1 MIIDFHTHIFPKEVR
16 ENPDKYRKKDPL
28 FRLIF
33 GGKRT
38 NMLGET
44 KKAKMIGVEDLIAGM
59 DRSGVDRSVICGFV
73 WSDDGLTRDGNNYI
87 LESVKRYPD
96 RLIGFTSIQLKDR
109 DKTVKEIERCVGLGA
124 KGVGEIVTEPHG
136 VAIDDEKV
144 LRPIVEVSKSLN
156 IPIMVH
162 ANETVGHYYV
172 GKAKTELSR
181 YYNFILS
188 YPDIDIIL
196 AHWGG
201 GLLFYEL
208 MPEVARACERVYYD
222 TAASIFLY
230 TPRVYSAA
238 VHIIGADKILFG
250 TDYPLID
257 HRRYFE
263 QIENSGLPK
272 KDIDKIYGENAE
284 RIMRL

>member
-16 ENPDKYRKKDPL
+16 ENVDKYRKKDPL

-33 GGKRT
+33 GGIRS

-44 KKAKMIGVEDLIAGM
+44 KKAKMIGAEDLIAGM
-59 DRSGVDRSVICGFV
+59 DRSGVDKSVICGFA

-124 KGVGEIVTEPHG
+124 KGVGEIVTEAHG
-136 VAIDDEKV
+136 AAIDDEKV
-144 LRPIVEVSKSLN
+144 LRPIVEVSQSLN
-156 IPIMVH
+156 IPILVH

-230 TPRVYSAA
+230 TSRVYSAA
-238 VHIIGADKILFG
+238 VNIIGSDKILFG

-272 KDIDKIYGENAE
+272 KDIDKIYGENAK

>member
-1 MIIDFHTHIFPKEVR
+1 MIIDVHTHIFPKEVR
-16 ENPDKYRKKDPL
+16 ENLDTYRKKDPL
-28 FRLIF
+28 FRLLF
-33 GGKRT
+33 GGIRS

-44 KKAKMIGVEDLIAGM
+44 KKAKMIGAEDLIAGM
-59 DRSGVDRSVICGFV
+59 DRSGVDKSVICGFA
-73 WSDDGLTRDGNNYI
+73 WSDDGLTRDGNDYI
-87 LESVKRYPD
+87 LDLVKRYPD
-96 RLIGFTSIQLKDR
+96 RLIGFTSIQLKDT
-109 DKTVKEIERCVGLGA
+109 DKAVKEIERCVGLGA
-124 KGVGEIVTEPHG
+124 KGVGEIVTEAHG
-136 VAIDDEKV
+136 VSIDDEKV
-144 LRPIVEVSKSLN
+144 LRPIVEASQSLN
-156 IPIMVH
+156 IPILVH
-162 ANETVGHYYV
+162 ANETVGHYYI

-181 YYNFILS
+181 YYNFVLS

-208 MPEVARACERVYYD
+208 MPEVATACERVYYD

-230 TPRVYSAA
+230 TPRVYPVA
-238 VHIIGADKILFG
+238 VNIIGADKILFG

-263 QIENSGLPK
+263 QIDNSGLPQ
-272 KDIDKIYGENAE
+272 KDIDKIYGKNAE